1 MINKMSKHIAPE
13 LAIEYTKEIC
23 NREGWSDKASFK
35 KLDFK
40 KRLEGKVFVGYVGE
54 KVYKKKRLTVLGVL
68 NQVVSSTPQSTQPA
82 KYQQFSALLHSSSK
96 SLCCDPV
103 LCII

>member
-1 MINKMSKHIAPE
+1 MSKHIAPE

-54 KVYKKKRLTVLGVL
+54 KVYKKKTYCFGCIEPSCERNTPIHPTCKVPAVL
-68 NQVVSSTPQSTQPA
+68 SPPP
-82 KYQQFSALLHSSSK
+82 F
-96 SLCCDPV
+96 
-103 LCII
+103 II